1 MIPMFCWTLVFN
13 MSHTTKLHHKFR
25 VARYLMLVKWNILH
39 IFHSKVL
46 SQMLATLFIKIE
58 ILLCLV
64 GIWMFHCG
72 GLLSSLNHF
81 YFLSP
86 SVPEKKMFKTKRKKS
101 IWFSQ
106 KWTYIILSRALSK
119 CIERFFKLA
128 NIKNKFSDMSQI
140 KFSLFFLWKKFPFPS
155 AHHWHECPPLS
166 FFCF

>member
-1 MIPMFCWTLVFN
+1 

-46 SQMLATLFIKIE
+46 SQILATLFIKIE

-64 GIWMFHCG
+64 GIWMFHCR

-81 YFLSP
+81 LFFESKCPRKKNCLKP
-86 SVPEKKMFKTKRKKS
+86 REKKKY
-101 IWFSQ
+101 FSQ
-106 KWTYIILSRALSK
+106 KWTYITLSRALSK

-140 KFSLFFLWKKFPFPS
+140 KLSLFFLWKNFPFPS